1 MATVSLGKIAFSW
14 KSSYS
19 ASSTYNENDVVNH
32 NGTSYICKTDST
44 TNVVP
49 TTAATW
55 DVFAQGANDITSTA
69 GEIIYHDGTNLTA
82 LAVGEA
88 GQTLTIDN
96 SGNPS
101 WATPTVRSGLKTLK
115 LQDSNQPVM
124 YRRGCCIQ
132 TDGSIRFW
140 GRGENWMHGTGN
152 QTYDRSYPVQTAF
165 PPGTADMTYVCGNYD
180 YSTVSID
187 SDGKFW
193 AWGQNDQGDIGRGNT
208 TNTLVPYCASDNTS
222 NTINGKTVIQY
233 APCKSADNYLSHMV
247 LTSDGKVHCSGYNG
261 YGQLGRGDTTQRTNF
276 GEVIV
281 ISDIIQIA
289 RGSERYTSCYAL
301 KEVTNGNNQVYAW
314 GHNGEG
320 RLGNG
325 NTSQQNVPT
334 QLTAMNGV
342 NIVKIGCGSRS
353 GWALDDTGDLWTW
366 GYNGYGNLGRNG
378 TSTNTTSYTPAVAL
392 SGVSDVYMGGNHRS
406 YDYTMAIKT
415 DKTLWATGDNTY
427 GCLGTAN
434 NTTDRSTFAQCKKD
448 ASNYITGITKV
459 VCGGYGSYNFTI
471 ALDEDG
477 VAWST
482 GYSGNGQLGRGTNA
496 GTNYYFQPVLI
507 HRRTVVDIAVVGA
520 DSQGGSMYLL
530 DDGQL
535 FMCGYAGESQLPED
549 DDEYMTVPMPVI
561 F

>member
-1 MATVSLGKIAFSW
+1 
-14 KSSYS
+14 
-19 ASSTYNENDVVNH
+19 
-32 NGTSYICKTDST
+32 
-44 TNVVP
+44 
-49 TTAATW
+49 
-55 DVFAQGANDITSTA
+55 
-69 GEIIYHDGTNLTA
+69 
-82 LAVGEA
+82 
-88 GQTLTIDN
+88 
-96 SGNPS
+96 
-101 WATPTVRSGLKTLK
+101 
-115 LQDSNQPVM
+115 
-124 YRRGCCIQ
+124 
-132 TDGSIRFW
+132 
-140 GRGENWMHGTGN
+140 
-152 QTYDRSYPVQTAF
+152 
-165 PPGTADMTYVCGNYD
+165 
-180 YSTVSID
+180 
-187 SDGKFW
+187 
-193 AWGQNDQGDIGRGNT
+193 
-208 TNTLVPYCASDNTS
+208 
-222 NTINGKTVIQY
+222 
-233 APCKSADNYLSHMV
+233 
-247 LTSDGKVHCSGYNG
+247 
-261 YGQLGRGDTTQRTNF
+261 
-276 GEVIV
+276 
-281 ISDIIQIA
+281 
-289 RGSERYTSCYAL
+289 
-301 KEVTNGNNQVYAW
+301 
-314 GHNGEG
+314 
-320 RLGNG
+320 
-325 NTSQQNVPT
+325 
-334 QLTAMNGV
+334 MNGV

-482 GYSGNGQLGRGTNA
+482 GYSGYGQLGRGTNA
-496 GTNYYFQPVLI
+496 ATNYYFQPVLI